1 MIVPPVPQ
9 AAIDLVKKF
18 EGCRLGRYSDIA
30 GNATIGYGHLCK
42 PGDGLNYID
51 ENTAEKLLVQ
61 DLLVAAAAVVRYTK
75 VPLNENQ
82 YAALIDFAFNEG
94 CGSLQRSIILQKINR
109 SEFSEVPKEFMRW
122 VWAKGRRQKGLIAR
136 RQAEID
142 LFMGTA

>member
-1 MIVPPVPQ
+1 MIIPPVPQ
-9 AAIDLVKKF
+9 AAVDLVKQF
-18 EGCRLGRYSDIA
+18 EGCRLSRYSDIA

-42 PGDGLNYID
+42 VGDGLDYID
-51 ENTAEKLLVQ
+51 ETTAENLLRQ
-61 DLLVAAAAVVRYTK
+61 DLLVSAAAVVRYTK

-94 CGSLQRSIILQKINR
+94 CGSLQRSIILQKVNR
-109 SEFSEVPKEFMRW
+109 LEFSDLPKEFMRW

-142 LFMGTA
+142 LFMST